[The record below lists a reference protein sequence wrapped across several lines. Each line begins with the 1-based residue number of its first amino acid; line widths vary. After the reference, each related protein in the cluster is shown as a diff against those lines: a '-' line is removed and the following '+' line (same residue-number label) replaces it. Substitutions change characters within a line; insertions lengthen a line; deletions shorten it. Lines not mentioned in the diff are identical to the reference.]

1 MGIDGGWGRS
11 SDLSPRYA
19 CPNRHVTFIS
29 LFFFFPTDS
38 VRFSFLFMWKKSTK
52 ISYELNSC
60 EKYSCVSWHPKF
72 GNFQRKAIPC
82 RNSGSISIHGN
93 KYHENVSTYS
103 EIHFHVATIVYLKIN
118 QTYSS
123 LNYLFNVHRC
133 LSVQERNII
142 FAPFSIFSYLF
153 KVISLRFTEVE
164 WKIHCFCQ
172 VMTNKILCQDCN
184 LVKNKKSKQITPPN
198 LYFLFVAMTMRKDSM
213 NIQVVAG
220 IYFSLIR
227 PKFPWNSVSFF
238 ERFSSDN
245 GRSGVLFSRVCV
257 CARAFRR
264 WKVVARPFA
273 AAAGRSHQQRRTH
286 SDNDGRQKSKNE
298 PAERKKETRHMQT
311 HRRREEKSPRDDW
324 RWCWR
329 VCVTSHLC
337 VIWRTWRCIKTAPSL
352 SLLLCV
358 CVCRCRCKLKFFVV
372 SSVRATLKGKIL

>member
-123 LNYLFNVHRC
+123 LNYLFNVHHC

-264 WKVVARPFA
+264 WKALR
-273 AAAGRSHQQRRTH
+273 GRSRRLRGVPISSDAHTATTTAARSQRT
-286 SDNDGRQKSKNE
+286 SQPK
-298 PAERKKETRHMQT
+298 ERKKQDTCRHIGG
-311 HRRREEKSPRDDW
+311 EKRKAPAMIGDDVGECAW
-324 RWCWR
+324 QA
-329 VCVTSHLC
+329 
-337 VIWRTWRCIKTAPSL
+337 I
-352 SLLLCV
+352 
-358 CVCRCRCKLKFFVV
+358 FV
-372 SSVRATLKGKIL
+372 